1 VASCLE
7 HARTVY
13 PSFVFPE
20 HLNCSNFQYGS
31 SPCGAGSATGEND
44 DCGSECIACPDAT
57 IHLEFATAA
66 GKSSFEATESDGE
79 VVISLRLANVGS
91 YDASATL
98 QEEVTV
104 TLCPMSGSAEL
115 GTDFVAPQE
124 STITFPVGSRKGD
137 IRSVAIQIVRD
148 SLTENT
154 EEFTEHANITSPATA
169 LFGGSLHSSSGS
181 ISVNIINSDPP
192 TATVMPDPEIPD
204 GECKGTCNWRTS
216 INKAT
221 FRRNAYTYGK

>member
-1 VASCLE
+1 
-7 HARTVY
+7 
-13 PSFVFPE
+13 
-20 HLNCSNFQYGS
+20 
-31 SPCGAGSATGEND
+31 
-44 DCGSECIACPDAT
+44 
-57 IHLEFATAA
+57 
-66 GKSSFEATESDGE
+66 
-79 VVISLRLANVGS
+79 
-91 YDASATL
+91 
-98 QEEVTV
+98 
-104 TLCPMSGSAEL
+104 L

-181 ISVNIINSDPP
+181 ISVNIINSGKSPCRCNCHCNIGPAIIDVSSRYVYIFLNTPDPP